1 MDATHLLAAVLFSET
16 KDIEDAKG
24 IANVILNR
32 TKRPERFGGS
42 LEEVVLAPY
51 QFSGVG
57 TPEFNKAANLQF
69 KSKDEESIFKKF
81 LSVSSSA
88 LRGGLEDNTNGADN
102 YVNLKIAK
110 PKWAKVYPKTAKI
123 KDHTYYKEVIKK

>member
-1 MDATHLLAAVLFSET
+1 MDEIHLLAATLFSET
-16 KDIEDAKG
+16 KDLEDAKG

-42 LEEVVLAPY
+42 LEEVILAPS

-57 TPEFNKAANLQF
+57 SPEFQKAATLKFQN
-69 KSKDEESIFKKF
+69 KDEEKIFKQF

-88 LRGGLEDNTNGADN
+88 LRGGLEDNTNGADH
-102 YVNLKIAK
+102 YVNLKLAR

-123 KDHTYYKEVIKK
+123 GSHTYYKEVLKK